1 MASDSITSQGAL
13 DGLRVLDLTRVLAGP
28 WCGML
33 LGDLGAEVIKV
44 ESVGAGD
51 DTRAWGPPF
60 VDGESAYFLGCNRNK
75 RGICVD
81 FGLPEGK
88 ALLARMLG
96 SVDVVLDNFKT
107 GTLARWG
114 FDEAWFKQYAPQLVR
129 CSITGYGEDG
139 PDAHLPGYDFI
150 LQAESDRKSTRLN
163 SSH

>member
-107 GTLARWG
+107 GTLEIGR
-114 FDEAWFKQYAPQLVR
+114 
-129 CSITGYGEDG
+129 
-139 PDAHLPGYDFI
+139 AHV
-150 LQAESDRKSTRLN
+150 
-163 SSH
+163 